1 MAPSSFFC
9 YNRPMNEK
17 VFRDPVHDYVHVD
30 HPIIY
35 QLINSKEFQ
44 RLRRI
49 KQLGTSGFTFQDRKS
64 VV

>member
-1 MAPSSFFC
+1 
-9 YNRPMNEK
+9 MNEK

-49 KQLGTSGFTFQDRKS
+49 KQLGTSGFTFQ
-64 VV
+64 VGA